1 VPSRRVLPRAT
12 ARPRLKPRTDPA
24 TAPEFS
30 EAPDMTDKTL
40 DPQVAMRE
48 LVDFSQKFAAGLPAL
63 QAAAGVEV
71 GCSEREAVFRD
82 DKITLFRFK
91 PIAKPAGV
99 TPVLISYALVNRP
112 YMMDLQNDRSLI
124 RRLLEQGLDVYLIDW
139 GYPDGA
145 DRFVDL
151 DDYINGYIHR
161 CMQFVMDQ
169 HGIDQVNLLGVCQGG
184 TFSLCY
190 TALHPERVKNLILMV
205 TPVDF
210 KTPENL
216 LSKWAQD
223 MDVDAVV
230 GSSGNVS
237 GEMLNMAY
245 VSLMPFRLMQQK
257 YVSLVDI
264 LKDPRQVENFMRM
277 EKWIF
282 DSPDQAGEAF
292 RQFTQW
298 FFQENRLIKG
308 TVELGGEKVDLKNI
322 KMPVLNIFGKQDHLV
337 PPSASIPLANLTGS
351 QDYTAFEMD
360 VGHIGMYV
368 SGKSQKQLPENI
380 AKWLKDRE

>member
-1 VPSRRVLPRAT
+1 
-12 ARPRLKPRTDPA
+12 
-24 TAPEFS
+24 
-30 EAPDMTDKTL
+30 MTDNTL

-48 LVDFSQKFAAGLPAL
+48 LVDFSQKFAAGIPAL
-63 QAAAGVEV
+63 QAASGVEV
-71 GCSEREAVFRD
+71 GCSDKEAVFRD
-82 DKITLFRFK
+82 DKITLYRFK

-112 YMMDLQNDRSLI
+112 YMMDLQQDRSLI

-145 DRFVDL
+145 DRFLDL
-151 DDYINGYIHR
+151 DDYINGFLDR
-161 CMQFVMDQ
+161 CVQFVLDQ
-169 HGIDQVNLLGVCQGG
+169 HGIDKVNLLGVCQGG

-190 TALHPERVKNLILMV
+190 SALHPERIKNLVAMV

-230 GSSGNVS
+230 DSGGNVS
-237 GEMLNMAY
+237 GEMLNVAY

-264 LKDPRQVENFMRM
+264 LGDPKQVENFMRM

-282 DSPDQAGEAF
+282 DSPDQAGDAF
-292 RQFTQW
+292 RQFTKW

-308 TVELGGEKVDLKNI
+308 TVELGGEKVDLK
-322 KMPVLNIFGKQDHLV
+322 KLTMPVLNIYGRQDHLV
-337 PPSASIPLANLTGS
+337 PPSASIPLANHVGT

-368 SGKSQKQLPENI
+368 SGKSQKQLPETI

>member
-1 VPSRRVLPRAT
+1 MS
-12 ARPRLKPRTDPA
+12 
-24 TAPEFS
+24 
-30 EAPDMTDKTL
+30 DKSV

-48 LVDFSQKFAAGLPAL
+48 LIDFSQKFAAGIPAL
-63 QAAAGVEV
+63 QAASGVEV
-71 GCSEREAVFRD
+71 GCSEKEAVFRD
-82 DKITLFRFK
+82 DKITLYRYK

-99 TPVLISYALVNRP
+99 TPLLISYALVNRP
-112 YMMDLQNDRSLI
+112 YMMDLQQDRSLI
-124 RRLLEQGLDVYLIDW
+124 RRLLEQGLDIYLIDW
-139 GYPDGA
+139 GYPNGA
-145 DRFVDL
+145 DRFLDL
-151 DDYINGYIHR
+151 DDYINGFLHN
-161 CMQFVMDQ
+161 CLGHVLDE
-169 HGIDQVNLLGVCQGG
+169 HKIDAANLLGVCQGG

-190 TALHPERVKNLILMV
+190 TAQHPERVKNLVTMV

-210 KTPENL
+210 RTPENL

-230 GSSGNVS
+230 DSSGNVS

-257 YVSLVDI
+257 YVSMVDI

-282 DSPDQAGEAF
+282 DSPDQSGDAF

-298 FFQENRLIKG
+298 FFQENRLVKG
-308 TVELGGEKVDLKNI
+308 TVELGGRKVDLKQI
-322 KMPVLNIFGKQDHLV
+322 TQPVLNIYGRQDHLV
-337 PPSASIPLANLTGS
+337 PPSASIPMERYVGS
-351 QDYTAFEMD
+351 KDYTAFEMD

-368 SGKSQKQLPENI
+368 SGKSQKQLPETI
-380 AKWLKDRE
+380 AQWLKDRE

>member
-1 VPSRRVLPRAT
+1 
-12 ARPRLKPRTDPA
+12 
-24 TAPEFS
+24 
-30 EAPDMTDKTL
+30 MTDKTV

-48 LVDFSQKFAAGLPAL
+48 LIDFSQKFAAGIPAL
-63 QAAAGVEV
+63 QAASGVEV
-71 GCSEREAVFRD
+71 GCSEKEAVFRD
-82 DKITLFRFK
+82 DKITLYRYK

-99 TPVLISYALVNRP
+99 TPLLISYALVNRP
-112 YMMDLQNDRSLI
+112 YMMDLQQDRSLI
-124 RRLLEQGLDVYLIDW
+124 RRLLEQGLDIYLIDW
-139 GYPDGA
+139 GYPNGA
-145 DRFVDL
+145 DRFLDL
-151 DDYINGYIHR
+151 DDYINGFLHN
-161 CMQFVMDQ
+161 CLQ
-169 HGIDQVNLLGVCQGG
+169 HVLDEHKIGAANVLGVCQGG

-190 TALHPERVKNLILMV
+190 TALNPERVKNLVTMV

-210 KTPENL
+210 RTPENL

-230 GSSGNVS
+230 DSSGNVS

-282 DSPDQAGEAF
+282 DSPDQSGDAF
-292 RQFTQW
+292 RQFTKW
-298 FFQENRLIKG
+298 FFQENRLVKG
-308 TVELGGEKVDLKNI
+308 TVELGGRKVDLKQI
-322 KMPVLNIFGKQDHLV
+322 TQPVLNIYGRQDHLV
-337 PPSASIPLANLTGS
+337 PPSASIPMERYVGS
-351 QDYTAFEMD
+351 KDYTAFEMD

-368 SGKSQKQLPENI
+368 SGKSQKALPETI

>member
-1 VPSRRVLPRAT
+1 
-12 ARPRLKPRTDPA
+12 
-24 TAPEFS
+24 
-30 EAPDMTDKTL
+30 MTDKTL

-48 LVDFSQKFAAGLPAL
+48 LVDFSQKFAAGIPAL

-71 GCSEREAVFRD
+71 GCSDKEAVFRD
-82 DKITLFRFK
+82 DKITLYRFK

-112 YMMDLQNDRSLI
+112 YMMDLQADRSLI

-145 DRFVDL
+145 DRFLDL
-151 DDYINGYIHR
+151 DDYINGFLDR
-161 CMQFVMDQ
+161 CVQFVLDQ
-169 HGIDQVNLLGVCQGG
+169 HGIDKVNLLGVCQGG

-190 TALHPERVKNLILMV
+190 SALHPERIKNLVAMV

-230 GSSGNVS
+230 DSGGNVS
-237 GEMLNMAY
+237 GEMLNVAY

-264 LKDPRQVENFMRM
+264 LGDPKQVENFMRM

-282 DSPDQAGEAF
+282 DSPDQAGDAF
-292 RQFTQW
+292 RQFTKW

-308 TVELGGEKVDLKNI
+308 TVELGGEKVDLKKI
-322 KMPVLNIFGKQDHLV
+322 SMPVLNIYGRQDHLV
-337 PPSASIPLANLTGS
+337 PPSASIPLANHVGT

-368 SGKSQKQLPENI
+368 SGKSQKQLPETI

>member
-1 VPSRRVLPRAT
+1 
-12 ARPRLKPRTDPA
+12 
-24 TAPEFS
+24 
-30 EAPDMTDKTL
+30 MTDNTL

-48 LVDFSQKFAAGLPAL
+48 LVDFSQKFAAGIPAL

-71 GCSEREAVFRD
+71 GCSDKEAVFRD
-82 DKITLFRFK
+82 DKITLYRFK

-112 YMMDLQNDRSLI
+112 YMMDLQADRSLI

-145 DRFVDL
+145 DRFLDL
-151 DDYINGYIHR
+151 DDYINGFLDR
-161 CMQFVMDQ
+161 CVQFVLDQ
-169 HGIDQVNLLGVCQGG
+169 HGIDKVNLLGVCQGG

-190 TALHPERVKNLILMV
+190 SALHPERIKNLVAMV

-230 GSSGNVS
+230 DSGGNVS
-237 GEMLNMAY
+237 GEMLNVAY

-264 LKDPRQVENFMRM
+264 LGDPKQVENFMRM

-282 DSPDQAGEAF
+282 DSPDQAGDAF
-292 RQFTQW
+292 RQFTKW

-308 TVELGGEKVDLKNI
+308 TVELGGEKVDLKKI
-322 KMPVLNIFGKQDHLV
+322 SMPVLNIYGRQDHLV
-337 PPSASIPLANLTGS
+337 PPSASIPLANHVGT

-368 SGKSQKQLPENI
+368 SGKSQKQLPETI

>member
-1 VPSRRVLPRAT
+1 
-12 ARPRLKPRTDPA
+12 
-24 TAPEFS
+24 
-30 EAPDMTDKTL
+30 MTDKTL

-48 LVDFSQKFAAGLPAL
+48 LVDFSQKFAAGIPAL

-71 GCSEREAVFRD
+71 GCSDKEAVFRD
-82 DKITLFRFK
+82 DKITLYRFK

-99 TPVLISYALVNRP
+99 TPVIISYALVNRP
-112 YMMDLQNDRSLI
+112 YMMDLQHDRSLI

-145 DRFVDL
+145 DRFLDL
-151 DDYINGYIHR
+151 DDYINGFLDR
-161 CMQFVMDQ
+161 CIQFVLDQ
-169 HGIDQVNLLGVCQGG
+169 HGIDKLNLLGVCQGG

-190 TALHPERVKNLILMV
+190 SALHPERIKNLVAMV

-230 GSSGNVS
+230 DSGGNVS
-237 GEMLNMAY
+237 GEMLNVAY

-264 LKDPRQVENFMRM
+264 LGDPKQVENFMRM

-282 DSPDQAGEAF
+282 DSPDQAGDAF
-292 RQFTQW
+292 RQFTKW

-308 TVELGGEKVDLKNI
+308 QIELAGQKVDLKKI
-322 KMPVLNIFGKQDHLV
+322 TMPVLNIYGRQDHLV
-337 PPSASIPLANLTGS
+337 PPSASIPLANHVGTK
-351 QDYTAFEMD
+351 DYTAFEMD

-368 SGKSQKQLPENI
+368 SGKSQKQLPETI

>member
-1 VPSRRVLPRAT
+1 
-12 ARPRLKPRTDPA
+12 
-24 TAPEFS
+24 
-30 EAPDMTDKTL
+30 MTDQKL

-48 LVDFSQKFAAGLPAL
+48 LVDFSQKFAKGIPAL

-71 GCSEREAVFRD
+71 GCSDKEAVFRD
-82 DKITLFRFK
+82 DKITLYRFK

-112 YMMDLQNDRSLI
+112 YMMDLQQDRSLI
-124 RRLLEQGLDVYLIDW
+124 RRLLEQGLDIYLIDW

-145 DRFVDL
+145 DRFLDL
-151 DDYINGYIHR
+151 DDYINGFIDS
-161 CMQFVMDQ
+161 CMQFIMDR
-169 HGIDQVNLLGVCQGG
+169 HGIDKVNVLGVCQGG

-190 TALHPERVKNLILMV
+190 ASLHPERIKNLVTMV

-210 KTPENL
+210 QTPENL

-223 MDVDAVV
+223 MDVDTVV
-230 GSSGNVS
+230 ASSGNVS
-237 GEMLNMAY
+237 GEMLNVAY

-257 YVSLVDI
+257 YISLVDM
-264 LKDPRQVENFMRM
+264 LGDPKQVENFMRM

-292 RQFTQW
+292 RQFTKW

-308 TVELGGEKVDLKNI
+308 TVELGGEKVDLKNVT
-322 KMPVLNIFGKQDHLV
+322 MPVLNIFGKQDHLV
-337 PPSASIPLANLTGS
+337 PPSASIPLRNYVGTK
-351 QDYTAFEMD
+351 DYTAFEMD

-368 SGKSQKQLPENI
+368 SGKSQKQLPETI

>member
-1 VPSRRVLPRAT
+1 MSEETKGAADPR
-12 ARPRLKPRTDPA
+12 
-24 TAPEFS
+24 
-30 EAPDMTDKTL
+30 
-40 DPQVAMRE
+40 VAMQE
-48 LVDFSQKFAAGLPAL
+48 LIDFSRKFAQGIPAL

-71 GCSEREAVFRD
+71 GCSAKEAVFRTD
-82 DKITLFRFK
+82 RITLYRYK
-91 PIAKPAGV
+91 PIARPAGV

-112 YMMDLQNDRSLI
+112 YMMDLQHDRSLI
-124 RRLLEQGLDVYLIDW
+124 RRLLEQGLDIYLIDW

-145 DRFVDL
+145 DRFLDL
-151 DDYINGYIHR
+151 DDYINGFLHDCLQHMLDRHR
-161 CMQFVMDQ
+161 
-169 HGIDQVNLLGVCQGG
+169 IESANLLGVCQGG

-190 TALHPERVKNLILMV
+190 AALHPERVKNLVTMV

-210 KTPENL
+210 QTPENL

-230 GSSGNVS
+230 DAGGNVS
-237 GEMLNMAY
+237 GEMLNVAY

-292 RQFTQW
+292 RQFTRW

-308 TVELGGEKVDLKNI
+308 TVELGGERVDLKKI
-322 KMPVLNIFGKQDHLV
+322 TQPVLNIFGRQDHLV
-337 PPSASIPLANLTGS
+337 PPSASIPLERCVGTR
-351 QDYTAFEMD
+351 DYTAFEMD

-368 SGKSQKQLPENI
+368 SGKSQKQLPETI
-380 AKWLKDRE
+380 AQWLKARE

>member
-1 VPSRRVLPRAT
+1 
-12 ARPRLKPRTDPA
+12 
-24 TAPEFS
+24 
-30 EAPDMTDKTL
+30 MTDNTL

-48 LVDFSQKFAAGLPAL
+48 LVDFSQKFAAGIPAL
-63 QAAAGVEV
+63 QAASGVEV
-71 GCSEREAVFRD
+71 GCSDKEAVFRD
-82 DKITLFRFK
+82 DKITLYRFK

-112 YMMDLQNDRSLI
+112 YMMDLQQDRSLI

-145 DRFVDL
+145 DRFLDL
-151 DDYINGYIHR
+151 DDYINGFLDR
-161 CMQFVMDQ
+161 CVQFVLDQ
-169 HGIDQVNLLGVCQGG
+169 HGIDKVNLLGVCQGG

-190 TALHPERVKNLILMV
+190 SALHPERIKNLVAMV

-230 GSSGNVS
+230 DSGGNVS
-237 GEMLNMAY
+237 GEMLNVAY

-264 LKDPRQVENFMRM
+264 LGEPKQVENFMRM

-282 DSPDQAGEAF
+282 DSPDQAGDAF
-292 RQFTQW
+292 RQFTKW

-308 TVELGGEKVDLKNI
+308 TVELGGEKVDLKKI
-322 KMPVLNIFGKQDHLV
+322 SMPVLNIYGRQDHLV
-337 PPSASIPLANLTGS
+337 PPSASIPLANHVGT

-368 SGKSQKQLPENI
+368 SGKSQKQLPETI

>member
-1 VPSRRVLPRAT
+1 
-12 ARPRLKPRTDPA
+12 
-24 TAPEFS
+24 
-30 EAPDMTDKTL
+30 MTDKTV

-48 LVDFSQKFAAGLPAL
+48 LIDFSQKFAAGIPAL
-63 QAAAGVEV
+63 QAASGVEV
-71 GCSEREAVFRD
+71 GCSEKEAVFRD
-82 DKITLFRFK
+82 DKITLYRYK

-99 TPVLISYALVNRP
+99 TPLLISYALVNRP
-112 YMMDLQNDRSLI
+112 YMMDLQQDRSLI
-124 RRLLEQGLDVYLIDW
+124 RRLLEQGLDIYLIDW
-139 GYPDGA
+139 GYPNGA
-145 DRFVDL
+145 DRFLDL
-151 DDYINGYIHR
+151 DDYINGFLHN
-161 CMQFVMDQ
+161 CLQ
-169 HGIDQVNLLGVCQGG
+169 HVLDEHKIESANVLGVCQGG

-190 TALHPERVKNLILMV
+190 TALNPERVKNLVTMV

-210 KTPENL
+210 RTPENL

-230 GSSGNVS
+230 DSSGNVS

-282 DSPDQAGEAF
+282 DSPDQSGDAF
-292 RQFTQW
+292 RQFTKW
-298 FFQENRLIKG
+298 FFQENRLVKG
-308 TVELGGEKVDLKNI
+308 TVELGGRKVDLKQI
-322 KMPVLNIFGKQDHLV
+322 TQPVLNIYGRQDHLV
-337 PPSASIPLANLTGS
+337 PPSASIPMERYVGS
-351 QDYTAFEMD
+351 KDYTAFEMD

-368 SGKSQKQLPENI
+368 SGKSQKALPETI
-380 AKWLKDRE
+380 AQWLKDRE

>member
-1 VPSRRVLPRAT
+1 
-12 ARPRLKPRTDPA
+12 
-24 TAPEFS
+24 
-30 EAPDMTDKTL
+30 MTDKTL

-161 CMQFVMDQ
+161 CMQFVMEQ

>member
-1 VPSRRVLPRAT
+1 
-12 ARPRLKPRTDPA
+12 
-24 TAPEFS
+24 
-30 EAPDMTDKTL
+30 MTDKTL

-48 LVDFSQKFAAGLPAL
+48 LVDFSQKFAAGIPAL
-63 QAAAGVEV
+63 QAASGVEV
-71 GCSEREAVFRD
+71 GCSDKEAVFRD
-82 DKITLFRFK
+82 DKITLYRFK

-112 YMMDLQNDRSLI
+112 YMMDLQQDRSLI

-145 DRFVDL
+145 DRFLDL
-151 DDYINGYIHR
+151 DDYINGFLDR
-161 CMQFVMDQ
+161 CVQFVLDQ
-169 HGIDQVNLLGVCQGG
+169 HGIDKVNLLGVCQGG

-190 TALHPERVKNLILMV
+190 SALHPERIKNLVAMV

-230 GSSGNVS
+230 DSGGNVS
-237 GEMLNMAY
+237 GEMLNVAY

-264 LKDPRQVENFMRM
+264 LGEPKQVENFMRM

-282 DSPDQAGEAF
+282 DSPDQAGDAF
-292 RQFTQW
+292 RQFTKW

-308 TVELGGEKVDLKNI
+308 TVELGGEKVDLKKI
-322 KMPVLNIFGKQDHLV
+322 SMPVLNIYGRQDHLV
-337 PPSASIPLANLTGS
+337 PPSASIPLANHVGT

-368 SGKSQKQLPENI
+368 SGKSQKQLPETI

>member
-1 VPSRRVLPRAT
+1 
-12 ARPRLKPRTDPA
+12 
-24 TAPEFS
+24 
-30 EAPDMTDKTL
+30 MTDKTV

-48 LVDFSQKFAAGLPAL
+48 LIDFSQKFAAGIPAL
-63 QAAAGVEV
+63 QAASGVEV
-71 GCSEREAVFRD
+71 GCSEKEAVFRD
-82 DKITLFRFK
+82 DKITLYRYK

-99 TPVLISYALVNRP
+99 TPLLIAYALVNRP
-112 YMMDLQNDRSLI
+112 YMMDLQQDRSLI
-124 RRLLEQGLDVYLIDW
+124 RRLLEQGLDIYLIDW
-139 GYPDGA
+139 GYPNGA
-145 DRFVDL
+145 DRFLDL
-151 DDYINGYIHR
+151 DDYINGFLHN
-161 CMQFVMDQ
+161 CLDHVLDE
-169 HGIDQVNLLGVCQGG
+169 HKIDAANVLGVCQGG

-190 TALHPERVKNLILMV
+190 TALHPERVKNLITMV

-210 KTPENL
+210 RTPENL

-230 GSSGNVS
+230 DSSGNVS

-257 YVSLVDI
+257 YVSMVDI

-282 DSPDQAGEAF
+282 DSPDQSGDAF

-298 FFQENRLIKG
+298 FFQENRLVKG
-308 TVELGGEKVDLKNI
+308 TVELGGRKVDLKQI
-322 KMPVLNIFGKQDHLV
+322 TQPVLNIYGRQDHLV
-337 PPSASIPLANLTGS
+337 PPSASIPMERYVGS
-351 QDYTAFEMD
+351 KDYTAFEMD

-368 SGKSQKQLPENI
+368 SGKSQKQLPETI
-380 AKWLKDRE
+380 ARWLKDRE

>member
-1 VPSRRVLPRAT
+1 
-12 ARPRLKPRTDPA
+12 
-24 TAPEFS
+24 
-30 EAPDMTDKTL
+30 MTDKTL

>member
-1 VPSRRVLPRAT
+1 
-12 ARPRLKPRTDPA
+12 
-24 TAPEFS
+24 
-30 EAPDMTDKTL
+30 MTDNTL

-48 LVDFSQKFAAGLPAL
+48 LVDFSQKFAAGIPAL
-63 QAAAGVEV
+63 QAASGVEV
-71 GCSEREAVFRD
+71 GCSDKEAVFRD
-82 DKITLFRFK
+82 DKITLYRFK

-112 YMMDLQNDRSLI
+112 YMMDLQQDRSLI

-145 DRFVDL
+145 DRFLDL
-151 DDYINGYIHR
+151 EDYINGFLDR
-161 CMQFVMDQ
+161 CVQFVLDQ
-169 HGIDQVNLLGVCQGG
+169 HGIDKVNLLGVCQGG

-190 TALHPERVKNLILMV
+190 SALHPERIKNLVAMV

-230 GSSGNVS
+230 DSGGNVS
-237 GEMLNMAY
+237 GEMLNVAY

-264 LKDPRQVENFMRM
+264 LGEPKQVENFMRM

-282 DSPDQAGEAF
+282 DSPDQAGDAF
-292 RQFTQW
+292 RQFTKW

-308 TVELGGEKVDLKNI
+308 TVELGGEKVDLKKI
-322 KMPVLNIFGKQDHLV
+322 SMPVLNIYGRQDHLV
-337 PPSASIPLANLTGS
+337 PPSASIPLANHVGT

-368 SGKSQKQLPENI
+368 SGKSQKQLPETI

>member
-1 VPSRRVLPRAT
+1 MS
-12 ARPRLKPRTDPA
+12 
-24 TAPEFS
+24 
-30 EAPDMTDKTL
+30 DKNTTV

-48 LVDFSQKFAAGLPAL
+48 LMDFSSKFAAGIPAL
-63 QAAAGVEV
+63 QAASGVEV
-71 GCSEREAVFRD
+71 GCSDKEAVFRD
-82 DKITLFRFK
+82 DKITLYRYK

-99 TPVLISYALVNRP
+99 TPVVISYALVNRP
-112 YMMDLQNDRSLI
+112 YMMDLQHDRSLI
-124 RRLLEQGLDVYLIDW
+124 RRLLEQGLDIYLIDW

-145 DRFVDL
+145 DRFLDL
-151 DDYINGYIHR
+151 DDYINGFLHNCI
-161 CMQFVMDQ
+161 Q
-169 HGIDQVNLLGVCQGG
+169 HVLDEHKIDSVNLLGVCQGG

-190 TALHPERVKNLILMV
+190 TAQHPERIKNLVCMV

-210 KTPENL
+210 RTPENL

-230 GSSGNVS
+230 DSGGNVS
-237 GEMLNMAY
+237 GEMLNVAY

-282 DSPDQAGEAF
+282 DSPDQSGDAF
-292 RQFTQW
+292 RQFTKW
-298 FFQENRLIKG
+298 FFQENRLVKG
-308 TVELGGEKVDLKNI
+308 TVELGGEKVDLKQI
-322 KMPVLNIFGKQDHLV
+322 TQPVLNVFGRQDHLV
-337 PPSASIPLANLTGS
+337 PPSASIPMERYVGS
-351 QDYTAFEMD
+351 KDYTAFEMD

-368 SGKSQKQLPENI
+368 SGKSQKQLPETI
-380 AKWLKDRE
+380 AQGLKERE

>member
-1 VPSRRVLPRAT
+1 
-12 ARPRLKPRTDPA
+12 
-24 TAPEFS
+24 
-30 EAPDMTDKTL
+30 MTDKTV

-48 LVDFSQKFAAGLPAL
+48 LIDFSQKFAAGIPAL
-63 QAAAGVEV
+63 QAASGVEV
-71 GCSEREAVFRD
+71 GCSEKEAVFRD
-82 DKITLFRFK
+82 DKVTLYRYK

-99 TPVLISYALVNRP
+99 TPLLISYALVNRP
-112 YMMDLQNDRSLI
+112 YMMDLQQDRSLI
-124 RRLLEQGLDVYLIDW
+124 RRLLEQGLDIYLIDW
-139 GYPDGA
+139 GYPNGA
-145 DRFVDL
+145 DRFLDL
-151 DDYINGYIHR
+151 DDYINGFLHN
-161 CMQFVMDQ
+161 CLQ
-169 HGIDQVNLLGVCQGG
+169 HVLDEHKIDAANVLGVCQGG

-190 TALHPERVKNLILMV
+190 TALNPERVKNLVTMV

-210 KTPENL
+210 RTPENL

-230 GSSGNVS
+230 DSSGNVS

-282 DSPDQAGEAF
+282 DSPDQSGDAF
-292 RQFTQW
+292 RQFTKW
-298 FFQENRLIKG
+298 FFQENRLVKG
-308 TVELGGEKVDLKNI
+308 TVELGGRKVDLKQI
-322 KMPVLNIFGKQDHLV
+322 TQPVLNIYGRQDHLV
-337 PPSASIPLANLTGS
+337 PPSASIPMERYVGS
-351 QDYTAFEMD
+351 KDYTAFEMD

-368 SGKSQKQLPENI
+368 SGKSQKALPETI